1 MSSGLNTTSF
11 FQSIKKYEN
20 VEPKPTYANE
30 DAIRVSKQL
39 YCGCNFRFEKNF
51 VQKAIFI
58 ELKNQ
63 DNKENSVWYLLPD
76 NTVLLY
82 IMQGEKVLEYNY
94 RDFGKSSGLQ
104 YPCVLFDLKGN
115 IIDRK

>member
-1 MSSGLNTTSF
+1 ME
-11 FQSIKKYEN
+11 SIQKYDN

-39 YCGCNFRFEKNF
+39 YCGCNFRFENDF
-51 VQKAIFI
+51 AQKAIFI

-63 DNKENSVWYLLPD
+63 DNKANSVWYLFPD

-94 RDFGKSSGLQ
+94 TDFGKSSGLQ

-115 IIDRK
+115 IIGRK